1 MNING
6 CDVTIT
12 DVEQGKSYRYFACTC
27 ADEDDKFWEKQVS
40 ELTKGYID
48 PCSCLVMALEHI
60 CEVAVDGIGCDLWF
74 GISLSG
80 GFGKMYIQC
89 DKLSHGFAAAIL
101 IMKEINP
108 EIAEE
113 FDS

>member
-1 MNING
+1 M
-6 CDVTIT
+6 
-12 DVEQGKSYRYFACTC
+12 
-27 ADEDDKFWEKQVS
+27 
-40 ELTKGYID
+40 
-48 PCSCLVMALEHI
+48 
-60 CEVAVDGIGCDLWF
+60 AVDGIGCDLWF

-113 FDS
+113 LDSWA